1 MHAQAQRER
10 ERERELERESSSV
23 WICAILIY
31 SVVSSKQKFIN
42 KKERQARMEKNKHRH
57 KRATGDF
64 WAKTTCKNPHFF
76 SKVRVWKDTH
86 EQR

>member
-42 KKERQARMEKNKHRH
+42 KKERQTRME
-57 KRATGDF
+57 
-64 WAKTTCKNPHFF
+64 
-76 SKVRVWKDTH
+76 
-86 EQR
+86 